1 MSLINTP
8 KFYELG
14 PVRIAELRKQA
25 EAAAAMGNKAGARI
39 LYAQVEVISSRW
51 VSTLARHKPAAQT
64 YSFSAK
70 ASAKIDTQGR

>member
-8 KFYELG
+8 KFYENG
-14 PVRIAELRKQA
+14 PVRMADLRSQA

-39 LYAQVEVISSRW
+39 LYAQVEVISARW
-51 VSTLARHKPAAQT
+51 VCMQELHKPVEQT